1 MLQNIALEIAAGFPE
16 RSWSIFEFIF
26 TKKRIL
32 RLFDKIEE
40 ISHNDASI
48 CVVFRWGFRLT
59 KFYTRTISDFY

>member
-48 CVVFRWGFRLT
+48 CAVFR
-59 KFYTRTISDFY
+59 